1 MAPRG
6 FRLAGRGKRQIKG
19 SIGGGGKKGN
29 LSRKAPDGATVVS
42 NPKGTTPTPT
52 PTPTPVVP
60 DFTTNP
66 LIPWDNN
73 TPIGQLF
80 NQGMVKLPSLNP
92 VTNGLDPRLQ
102 MVAGDSTRERMETY
116 NRIARAKRPATNPS
130 DPRILKTGVTGDSMR
145 ERMDSYNRIASGR
158 SPLQRPLQLSR
169 MTGTQRGSAVARA
182 GSAALRGRA
191 AASRSTARAAAA
203 PARATAGLS
212 RASAAPAAARATAP
226 APARPVRP
234 TSVRRTAPTPP
245 ARKATTR
252 VVTRGR

>member
-6 FRLAGRGKRQIKG
+6 FKLAGRGKRQIKG

-42 NPKGTTPTPT
+42 NPTGTTPTPT
-52 PTPTPVVP
+52 PTPEVP

-66 LIPWDNN
+66 LIPWDGN
-73 TPIGQLF
+73 TPTGQLF

-116 NRIARAKRPATNPS
+116 NRIASAKRPATNPS

-158 SPLQRPLQLSR
+158 SPLQRSLQLAR

-191 AASRSTARAAAA
+191 AASRSTARPAAAAPSRATAA
-203 PARATAGLS
+203 PARAAAGQS
-212 RASAAPAAARATAP
+212 RAGAAP
-226 APARPVRP
+226 APARPVKS

-245 ARKATTR
+245 AKKATTR